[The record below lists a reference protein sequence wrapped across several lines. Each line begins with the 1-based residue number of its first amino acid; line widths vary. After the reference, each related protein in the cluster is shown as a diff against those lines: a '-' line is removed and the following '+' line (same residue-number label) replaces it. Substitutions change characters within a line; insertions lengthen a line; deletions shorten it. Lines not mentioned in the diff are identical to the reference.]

1 MPSLVALRCFEAAAR
16 LESFSRAADELH
28 LTHGAI
34 SRAVRSVE
42 EELGAQLF
50 ERRNRRVFLNA
61 AGRLLFDG
69 VHAGL
74 GQMARAAEAVR
85 QQAAG
90 RPLLLSCEPT
100 LLMRWLIPRWGD
112 FQARYPQ
119 HTVHLVA
126 GGGAVEWGRGIDLAI
141 RRNDFDCGRNV
152 QMQPLCAERMGP
164 VCHPDRL
171 AHFFALQSD
180 GGLALHGDATLLHSK
195 TRPKAWEDWWKN
207 RPNQPPTQ
215 IQQAQAAGDLVLE
228 HFYLS

>member
-42 EELGAQLF
+42 EDLGAQLF

-85 QQAAG
+85 QQVAG

-126 GGGAVEWGRGIDLAI
+126 GGGTVEWGRGIDLAI
-141 RRNDFDCGRNV
+141 RRNDFDWGPNV
-152 QMQPLCAERMGP
+152 QMQPLCAEHMGP
-164 VCHPDRL
+164 VCHPTVWRSSL
-171 AHFFALQSD
+171 RCSPMAALRFVAMQRSCIARRVSRPGRI
-180 GGLALHGDATLLHSK
+180 GGKPSQISL
-195 TRPKAWEDWWKN
+195 
-207 RPNQPPTQ
+207 PPRSGRRK
-215 IQQAQAAGDLVLE
+215 QAVI
-228 HFYLS
+228 